1 MDYKDFKHVIK
12 KRDATE
18 KKHAQSTYV
27 AQNRGSRPRAKQNV
41 VAPHLR
47 NI

>member
-1 MDYKDFKHVIK
+1 MDYKDFKQIIK

-18 KKHAQSTYV
+18 KKFAQSTLHAQS
-27 AQNRGSRPRAKQNV
+27 RGSRPRAKQNV
-41 VAPHLR
+41 VAPHLK